1 MKIAFTIGMGP
12 DRIIR
17 GDFYACQNEARAIVV
32 ICHGFKGFK
41 DWGMFPYAAERLSRH
56 MHAIT
61 FNFSHNGVG
70 EDLLEFTELDKFAV
84 NTYSRELE
92 DLDKVVS
99 LVHSGRL
106 PLSGDAS
113 AVGDYAHL
121 PMILLGH
128 SRGGAVS
135 MIYALDNPELV
146 HGMIGWNGS
155 MNTDIFS
162 EEDKHK
168 MRTEGRAYTVN
179 ARTKQRM
186 PLDRV
191 ILEDLEQNRSRF
203 DILGRAH
210 TLQVPAVLIQGSD
223 DIERIKQ
230 NSAKFVE
237 RNPRVKRVIVEGAN
251 HTFQAVHPFQGTTP
265 QLEEAIRLTE
275 QYALEFAGVRDMMER

>member
-1 MKIAFTIGMGP
+1 VKLKFRIETGP

-17 GDFYACQNEARAIVV
+17 GDFYACPNEATAVLV

-41 DWGMFPYAAERLSRH
+41 DWGMFPYAAERLSRR
-56 MHAIT
+56 MHVVA

-70 EDLLEFTELDKFAV
+70 EELTEFTELDKFAV

-92 DLDKVVS
+92 DLDRVVS
-99 LVHSGRL
+99 LLHSGRL
-106 PLSGDAS
+106 PLEGDA
-113 AVGDYAHL
+113 AVGDYAQL
-121 PMILLGH
+121 PTILLGH
-128 SRGGAVS
+128 SRGGAVV
-135 MIYALDNPELV
+135 MIYALDNPDLV
-146 HGMIGWNGS
+146 QGVIGWNGS

-168 MRTEGRAYTVN
+168 MRTDGRAYTLN
-179 ARTKQRM
+179 ARTKQLM
-186 PLDRV
+186 PLDRA
-191 ILEDLEQNRSRF
+191 ILDDLEQNRARF

-210 TLQVPAVLIQGSD
+210 TLQVPAVLIQGSE
-223 DIERIKQ
+223 DIERIKL

-237 RNPRVKRVIVEGAN
+237 RNPRVRRVLVEGAN

-275 QYALEFAGVRDMMER
+275 QYALQFAGVREDQP